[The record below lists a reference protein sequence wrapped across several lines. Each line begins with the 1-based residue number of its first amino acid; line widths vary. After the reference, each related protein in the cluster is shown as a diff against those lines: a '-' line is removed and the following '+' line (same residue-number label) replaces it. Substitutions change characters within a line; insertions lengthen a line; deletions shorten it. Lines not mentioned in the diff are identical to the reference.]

1 MKTAHQYGHKTM
13 DINYLHTTRK
23 QTQLI
28 IYKKKIKVMKKSSI
42 LFSALALFALSFTAC
57 KDSEPE
63 VIIEDGFYVAGSVT
77 GSDALNVD
85 YRLAP
90 GVNEVNNDDVVK
102 RNRAGMYEKY
112 VALEANKEFYLLLK
126 EGSVETRYGATLANK
141 ELKGE
146 NEQGGS
152 AEKPFII
159 QKGSLVKG
167 ATSPALKVS
176 KSGLYHIVL
185 DLNLD
190 KALDLTGGAQ
200 VIIAP
205 VEWGVRGV
213 NGDWGWKKMKSPT
226 TFNKTT
232 MVWDTTIATTSAGTY
247 KLAYGGGW
255 KIQLDDAGK
264 VKANTNLGTDMKQGG
279 TDMDLP
285 KGKNIK
291 LTLTWNLKSGE
302 ISKSYAYAVTGEI
315 IIEDPKLFVVGFS
328 GNAFGTNTNPPAE
341 WGDPSGATLAV
352 YDAAASTVTNTT
364 TKAGT
369 YVYNIS
375 NLKMEAT
382 KEFKVRYNGAW
393 IGTSGATIAGETF
406 GGTDNFIVNTTA
418 TYSKAKFEV
427 VWSGSKATS
436 IKVTFTK

>member
-1 MKTAHQYGHKTM
+1 M
-13 DINYLHTTRK
+13 
-23 QTQLI
+23 
-28 IYKKKIKVMKKSSI
+28 KKISI
-42 LFSALALFALSFTAC
+42 FLSALALLCVTFTSC
-57 KDSEPE
+57 KGTDPVVEGI
-63 VIIEDGFYVAGSVT
+63 VEDGFYVAGSAT
-77 GSDALNVD
+77 GADVLNVD

-90 GVNEVNNDDVVK
+90 GVNEVEKDVTK
-102 RNRAGMYEKY
+102 QKRAGMYEKY

-126 EGSVETRYGATLANK
+126 EGAVETRYGATLANK

-146 NEQGGS
+146 NDQAGS

-159 QKGSLVKG
+159 QKGSLVIG
-167 ATSPALKVS
+167 STAPALKVT

-226 TFNKTT
+226 TFSKTT
-232 MVWDTTIATTSAGTY
+232 MVWDTTIATTTAGEY

-264 VKANTNLGTDMKQGG
+264 VKANTNLGGDMKQGG
-279 TDMDLP
+279 DNMNLP
-285 KGKNIK
+285 KGTNIK
-291 LTLTWNLKSGE
+291 LTLTWNLASGE
-302 ISKSYAYAVTGEI
+302 ISKSYTYAVTGNI
-315 IIEDPKLFVVGFS
+315 IIEDPKVFVVGFS
-328 GNAFGTNTNPPAE
+328 GNAFGTNTTPPAE
-341 WGDPSGATLAV
+341 WSDPAGATLAT

-369 YVYNIS
+369 YVYNIT
-375 NLKMEAT
+375 NLKVVAT

-393 IGTSGATIAGETF
+393 IGTSGATMVGETF
-406 GGTDNFIVNTTA
+406 GGTDNFIVNADA
-418 TYSKAKFEV
+418 TYTKVKFEV
-427 VWSGSKATS
+427 IWTGSKAST
-436 IKVTFTK
+436 IKITFTK

>member
-1 MKTAHQYGHKTM
+1 
-13 DINYLHTTRK
+13 
-23 QTQLI
+23 
-28 IYKKKIKVMKKSSI
+28 MKKTSF
-42 LFSALALFALSFTAC
+42 LLGAFALFAVTFTSC
-57 KDSEPE
+57 KSTEPE
-63 VIIEDGFYVAGSVT
+63 VIIEDGFYVAGTAT
-77 GSDALNVD
+77 GADALNVD

-90 GVNEVNNDDVVK
+90 GVNEVEKDVAK
-102 RNRAGMYEKY
+102 QKRAGMYEKY

-126 EGSVETRYGATLANK
+126 EGSVETRYGATLTDKVLN
-141 ELKGE
+141 GE
-146 NEQGGS
+146 NEQPVLTI
-152 AEKPFII
+152 K
-159 QKGSLVKG
+159 KGSLTIG
-167 ATSPALKVS
+167 ATAPAMKVT

-226 TFNKTT
+226 TFSKTT
-232 MVWDTTIATTSAGTY
+232 MVWDTTIATTNAGTY

-285 KGKNIK
+285 KGTNVK
-291 LTLTWNLKSGE
+291 LTLTWNLASGE
-302 ISKSYAYAVTGEI
+302 ISKSYTYAVTGNI
-315 IIEDPKLFVVGFS
+315 IIEDPTTFKVGFS
-328 GNAFGTNTNPPAE
+328 GNAFGSNTNPPAE
-341 WGDPSGATLAV
+341 WSDPSGPTLAV
-352 YDAAASTVTNTT
+352 YDATASTITNAT

-375 NLKMEAT
+375 NLKMDAT

-393 IGTSGATIAGETF
+393 IGTSGATIVGETF
-406 GGTDNFIVNTTA
+406 GGTDNFVVNTAA
-418 TYSKAKFEV
+418 TYTKVKFEV

-436 IKVTFTK
+436 VKVTFTK